1 MSKIITAMPLALQ
14 RRLAMNALLK
24 YGSDPDKL
32 PDLWAGAGDRTYA
45 FDANMGLADGAAA
58 QTATGFAQYAG
69 ADGLV
74 DLGGNQGA
82 VVTLPSIADV
92 ATIVPQQARIDAVCV
107 VDIVAIG
114 TTSTNLYKILL
125 LGSNNPAF
133 AVGSAQALAELELG
147 AAASLS
153 NPFGFITPAPP
164 AVGGSRYEL
173 LFTNEQNNVK
183 YQWLKLYAVLSGG
196 GSPSFQLRAFVAVLP
211 EP

>member
-1 MSKIITAMPLALQ
+1 MPQALR

-24 YGSDPDKL
+24 YGRNPDYV
-32 PDLWAGAGDRTYA
+32 PELWAGAGDRTYS

-58 QTATGFAQYAG
+58 QTGTGFTQYAG
-69 ADGLV
+69 ADGFV

-92 ATIVPQQARIDAVCV
+92 STIVPQQARIDAVCV
-107 VDIVAIG
+107 VDLTAIG
-114 TTSTNLYKILL
+114 TTSTNLYKLLL

-133 AVGSAQALAELELG
+133 TVGTAQALAELELG
-147 AAASLS
+147 AFASLS
-153 NPFGFITPAPP
+153 NTFGFVTPAPP

-183 YQWLKLYAVLSGG
+183 YQFLKLYAVLSGG
-196 GSPSFQLRAFVAVLP
+196 GSPSTQFRAFVAVLP